1 SDGGWFTGRRTAGSM
16 TITISPGLEA
26 ALIER
31 SHGHGVSP
39 HDLAA
44 KWLADIFQNGSTTP
58 EPLDAWERRLVS
70 LGLPCGV
77 GHTHED
83 LGREKIRD

>member
-1 SDGGWFTGRRTAGSM
+1 M

-31 SHGHGVSP
+31 ARRHGVSP
-39 HDLAA
+39 HDLAVML
-44 KWLADIFQNGSTTP
+44 LADIFQNGSTTP
-58 EPLDAWERRLVS
+58 EPLDDWERRLVS

-83 LGREKIRD
+83 LGREKICD